1 MRTVSRL
8 DGHDRLSFE
17 TSMRLPQVA
26 FLFLLCLSPAVSLSQ
41 GKVYLVIGSDTGI
54 WEGLNVT
61 DYHCTIDGGLYTDPA
76 RNAARVMD
84 PAFRGAMTDYY
95 GTPMKLTWWMMAG
108 NMFRLSVNTD
118 IPTPSTMPIYLMKR
132 FEGDGLQ
139 RWGDELTFH
148 FHDWYWSDENCDGVW
163 YWNQAPQFSLVA
175 AEFDETLAEMLI
187 EEDLFPVSFRS
198 GWHAMDNGWQQRLN
212 ELLPFSMHNDY
223 PAVHV
228 DLVEPIDNVYDWSR
242 APSTNIPYHPST
254 TDYQV
259 PGNSPGWNLRS
270 RYMSVADSAFMTSI
284 FAAANTGVDQVVCL
298 WAHLPE
304 TDFPDNL
311 QKVNR
316 SAHAA
321 SGKYPSVA
329 YRYCT
334 AVEAMQRWLHTS
346 DTTKPIVTLTEFSA
360 GDMAGWTVEVNE
372 PIFQPA
378 PVFAVKDRYEDH
390 RLIPM
395 THIGPLKWQTS
406 RTVLKSDLAAVA
418 VAVTDS
424 SGNHTR
430 QHLQYLPADIYVDY
444 GDAGYEEPRGTWS
457 STTLH
462 GWGASYRSA
471 PVPPQDSVT
480 SRWTARISTTGL
492 YSAFLRFPSMSSPP
506 DTVHIR
512 ATVGAVLIDTL
523 LAGKNVVGDQWTY
536 LTSAELQPGTPI
548 IVSAT
553 ARANSS
559 KTITADVLRLTPL
572 VKQKWLTAQEILD
585 AGELIVG
592 LPGTSEVRVLNS
604 GIAPASILSAH
615 TTSGI
620 FSIGATF
627 PITVPGM
634 GSTTI
639 QMRATPDMAGAL
651 QDTLVIV
658 TDDPRHTEIRVLIT
672 ALVSEYYA
680 VVDNG
685 DSPGYQETGSW
696 SYSVAWAYK
705 TTSRYAYPAAGVQA
719 AFQTVIARSG
729 QYSISEIVPTTV
741 NASDRARYVLRV
753 KGIPVDSVFI
763 NQNTGSGSWVKL
775 LSAGVHSNDT
785 VSVTVTDAMSPVI
798 SGRVLRADAIRFQWV
813 AELGATG
820 VTEEAGL
827 PNTTALLGNYPNP
840 FNPATTIGYN
850 VGAVSSLPRA
860 ESRGQQTAVS
870 RVRLAV
876 YDLLGR
882 EVAVLVNGQKEP
894 GNYSVVW
901 DASGLSSGI
910 YLCRMSAGEYIGI
923 KKLVLLK

>member
-1 MRTVSRL
+1 
-8 DGHDRLSFE
+8 
-17 TSMRLPQVA
+17 MRLFDAIVLISLLISPVA
-26 FLFLLCLSPAVSLSQ
+26 SPAQ

-54 WEGLNVT
+54 WDGLNVT

-76 RNAARVMD
+76 RNAAKVMD
-84 PAFRGAMTDYY
+84 PAFRSVMTDYY

-108 NMFRLSVNTD
+108 NMFRLSINTD
-118 IPTPSTMPIYLMKR
+118 VPTPSTMPIYLMKR

-148 FHDWYWSDENCDGVW
+148 YHDWYWSDENGDGIW
-163 YWNQAPQFSLVA
+163 YWNQAPQFSIVA
-175 AEFDETLAEMLI
+175 ADFDKTLAEMLI

-242 APSTNIPYHPST
+242 APSTNIPFHPST

-270 RYMSVADSAFMTSI
+270 RYMSVADSAFMAGI
-284 FAAANTGVDQVVCL
+284 FALANAGVDQVVCL

-321 SGKYPSVA
+321 SSKYPAVA

-334 AVEAMQRWLHTS
+334 AVEAMQRWLRTS
-346 DTTKPIVTLTEFSA
+346 DTTKPVITLTENSV
-360 GDMAGWTVEVNE
+360 GEMVGWTVEVNE

-378 PVFAVKDRYEDH
+378 PVLAVKDRYEDH
-390 RLIPM
+390 RLVPL
-395 THIGPLKWQTS
+395 TPIGPMKWQTS
-406 RTVLKSDLAAVA
+406 QTIMKSDIAALT

-430 QHLQYLPADIYVDY
+430 QHLQYLPDDVYVDY
-444 GDAGYEEPRGTWS
+444 GDVGYEEPRGAWS
-457 STTLH
+457 STPLR

-471 PVPPQDSVT
+471 PVTAQDSV
-480 SRWTARISTTGL
+480 SARWTAGVATGGT
-492 YSAFLRFPSMSSPP
+492 YSVFLRFPTMSAPP
-506 DTVHIR
+506 DSIHIR
-512 ATVGAVLIDTL
+512 ATAGTLLLDTL
-523 LAGKNVVGDQWTY
+523 VAGIRIIGDQWTY
-536 LTSAELQPGTPI
+536 LTTASLQPGIPFVVNVT
-548 IVSAT
+548 SRAT
-553 ARANSS
+553 SS
-559 KTITADVLRLTPL
+559 KTMTADVLRLTPL
-572 VKQKWLTAQEILD
+572 VKERWLTAQEILD

-592 LPGTSEVRVLNS
+592 VEGTSELKVLNS
-604 GIAPASILSAH
+604 GIAPAAILSAH
-615 TTSGI
+615 TTTGV
-620 FSIGATF
+620 FSVGGTF
-627 PITVPGM
+627 PRTVPGM
-634 GSTTI
+634 GSATI
-639 QMRATPDMAGAL
+639 QLRATPGKAGAL
-651 QDTLVIV
+651 QDTLVLE
-658 TDDPRHTEIRVLIT
+658 TNDPRHTEVRVLIT

-719 AFQTVIARSG
+719 TFQTVLARSG
-729 QYSISEIVPTTV
+729 RYDISEIVPITV
-741 NASDRARYVLRV
+741 NASDRARYLLRV
-753 KGIPVDSVFI
+753 KGIPLDSVFI
-763 NQNTGSGSWVKL
+763 NQNTGSGGWVRL

-813 AELGATG
+813 ADLGGTG
-820 VTEEAGL
+820 VGENPGMPT
-827 PNTTALLGNYPNP
+827 NSALLDNYPNP
-840 FNPATTIGYN
+840 FNSTTSIRYVVVSLPAGQA
-850 VGAVSSLPRA
+850 GRQSPAVSN
-860 ESRGQQTAVS
+860 
-870 RVRLAV
+870 VRLVV

-882 EVAVLVNGQKEP
+882 EVEVLVNETKQP
-894 GNYSVVW
+894 GNYSVAW
-901 DASGLSSGI
+901 HASGLPSGV
-910 YLCRMSAGEYIGI
+910 YLCRMTAGQFVDV
-923 KKLVLLK
+923 KKLLLLR